1 MRILDLAASALVL
14 ANILSRA
21 TASSQTV
28 DLGYA
33 TYQATLNATSN
44 VTSFLGIRYASP
56 PTGQLR
62 FQAPASPVIERGIQ
76 SANTQPPECPQGSTG
91 AAPAV
96 SSRFVKRAAD
106 IEDCLFL
113 NVFVQGGVN
122 PDLRMPVVVWIHGG
136 GYVSGSTTGAYGG
149 DLIQDAN
156 GGVVVVEIQYRLG
169 VFGFLSGSEMK
180 EHGVLNAGLLDQEL
194 ALKWVQEHI
203 SKFGGDPGKVTI
215 WGESAG
221 AGSVL
226 QHIVAH
232 GGNTQPPL
240 FRAGMTSST
249 FLPSQY
255 DYNDAVPEQL
265 YSEVVQQVG
274 CSNSSDTF
282 SCLAT
287 ADASIL
293 ETANSAISLDNF
305 FGTFAFVPVVDG
317 SFIVERPIQTIL
329 KGKLNGDVLFS
340 VTNTFEGRI
349 FVDSDTTSNISLSDY
364 TSQLFPNF
372 GDSQIE
378 ATVRQYTAIGLDT
391 VVDQAI
397 AIMGESIFICPT
409 YALLNAFKG
418 RSFKGEFA
426 VPPGNHGG
434 DVPYYFPT
442 GATPTVPNAQIAA
455 SFAGSFL
462 SVVKS
467 LNPNFNPLSPE
478 SITPA
483 WATYAT
489 GDTEM
494 LFNVTESGEAEVKTF
509 ATDKGLLERCEF
521 WRSVAEATPQ

>member
-1 MRILDLAASALVL
+1 MRILALVTNALVL
-14 ANILSRA
+14 VNILSQA

-33 TYQATLNATSN
+33 TYQAALNTTSN

-62 FQAPASPVIERGIQ
+62 FQAPAPPAVMKGVQ
-76 SANTQPPECPQGSTG
+76 PANIQPPGCPQAGTG
-91 AAPAV
+91 AAPT
-96 SSRFVKRAAD
+96 SPSRIVERAAD

-122 PDLRMPVVVWIHGG
+122 PNLRMPVVVWIHGG
-136 GYVSGSTTGAYGG
+136 GYVSGSIAGYYGG
-149 DLIQDAN
+149 DLIQSAN

-169 VFGFLSGSEMK
+169 LFGFLPGSKMK

-255 DYNDAVPEQL
+255 NYNDAVPEQL

-293 ETANSAISLDNF
+293 ETANSAICLDNF
-305 FGTFAFVPVVDG
+305 FGTFAFIPVVDG
-317 SFIVERPIQTIL
+317 SFIVERPMQTIL

-340 VTNTFEGRI
+340 ITNTFEGRI
-349 FVDSDTTSNISLSDY
+349 FVDSDITSNMSLSDY
-364 TSQLFPNF
+364 TSQLFPTF
-372 GDSQIE
+372 GESQIE
-378 ATVRQYTAIGLDT
+378 ATVRQYTGIGLDT

-426 VPPGNHGG
+426 IPPGNHGE
-434 DVPYYFPT
+434 DVSYYFPT
-442 GATPTVPNAQIAA
+442 GATESIPNVQITA

-467 LNPNFNPLSPE
+467 LNPNFNALFPE

-483 WATYAT
+483 WAEYAS

-494 LFNVTESGEAEVKTF
+494 LFNVTESGKAEAHTF
-509 ATDKGLLERCEF
+509 TTDKALLERCEF
-521 WRSVAEATPQ
+521 WKSVAEITPQ